1 MDPYEKARQTCL
13 SMTRNLIINKNGS
26 PFAVPVNYLELNIP
40 HYPEIVKNPMDL
52 GSVQAR
58 ASAPATTV
66 MLLRRPP
73 CDTHRSSLLGN
84 RKS

>member
-26 PFAVPVNYLELNIP
+26 PFAVPVNYVELNIP

-52 GSVQAR
+52 GTIQVI
-58 ASAPATTV
+58 
-66 MLLRRPP
+66 
-73 CDTHRSSLLGN
+73 
-84 RKS
+84 